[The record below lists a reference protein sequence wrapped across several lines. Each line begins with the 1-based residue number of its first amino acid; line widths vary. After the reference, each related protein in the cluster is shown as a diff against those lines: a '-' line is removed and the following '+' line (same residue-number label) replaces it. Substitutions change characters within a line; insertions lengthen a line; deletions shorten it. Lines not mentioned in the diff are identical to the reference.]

1 MAVQLRNLLPSE
13 KKETGI
19 DYLAEQFPWYPMA
32 HLLRA
37 AEHPNDPDLL
47 QKAAL
52 YFPDPVRLMV
62 WMHQQKKE
70 DQDNLPV
77 KLPAKASNKTDQ
89 DTAAEI
95 HVLETPLH
103 PLPEPAT
110 NLPDRVAQQD
120 VPSDHKPVDES
131 QGFTEGIPTEQ
142 LPAPAQEAI
151 PFLPDTQETDA
162 LEELLPIT
170 PYHTVDYFASQG
182 IQTDK
187 TATSEKDTQL
197 DKQVKSFTEWLK
209 SMKKLKYQPATT
221 YTDPLVD
228 AKAKASIHQKEVITE
243 AMAEVWAKQGD
254 IAHAAQIYAN
264 LMLLHP
270 EKTPYFAARLQ
281 ELKEKP

>member
-1 MAVQLRNLLPSE
+1 MAVQLRNLLPPE
-13 KKETGI
+13 KKETGM
-19 DYLAEQFPWYPMA
+19 DYLAEQFPWYPMV
-32 HLLRA
+32 HLLKA
-37 AEHPNDPDLL
+37 AERPNDPDLL

-62 WMHQQKKE
+62 WLHQQKNE
-70 DQDNLPV
+70 EQDKLPV
-77 KLPAKASNKTDQ
+77 VLPFKESNGTDQ

-95 HVLETPLH
+95 HVLETPLQ
-103 PLPEPAT
+103 PPNEPAT
-110 NLPDRVAQQD
+110 DLSPKVAQQD
-120 VPSDHKPVDES
+120 VPSDHRPVDEI
-131 QGFTEGIPTEQ
+131 QGFTEDIPTEL
-142 LPAPAQEAI
+142 LPATAKEQI
-151 PFLPDTQETDA
+151 PVLPDTQETDT
-162 LEELLPIT
+162 LEELLHIT
-170 PYHTVDYFASQG
+170 PFHTVDYFASQG

-187 TATSEKDTQL
+187 TATSEMDTQL

-228 AKAKASIHQKEVITE
+228 AKAKASIHQKEVMTE

-254 IAHAAQIYAN
+254 IAHAAHIYSN